1 MPEPEPPDRIGNL
14 LFDAFPPDVRK
25 ALLVGSHFQKI
36 NPAEEYVTL
45 GDDVLS
51 AFFATSG
58 ALSILAQPDD
68 ETIVEAS
75 TVGREGAAD
84 AFAAIGAL
92 KARHRLIGQ
101 IEGEMLVVDSKLLV
115 EQVSQSGRA
124 QTLIFSYIQALYGQA
139 AITAACNAR
148 HQVSQRTARSLL
160 QSHDCVDSDTFGL
173 KQELLAYMLGVT
185 RPSVS
190 LAAAT
195 LKSAGLIDYTR
206 GTITILDRLG
216 LEDVACACYEQIRLQ
231 YSELI
236 EL

>member
-1 MPEPEPPDRIGNL
+1 MAEPQAPDQIGNL
-14 LFDAFPPDVRK
+14 LFDALPPDVRK
-25 ALLVGSHFQKI
+25 ALLNGSHFRKI
-36 NPAEEYVTL
+36 IPSEEYVSL
-45 GDDVLS
+45 GDDVLW

-68 ETIVEAS
+68 ETTVEAS

-92 KARHRLIGQ
+92 RARHRLIGQ
-101 IEGEMLVVDSKLLV
+101 IEGEMLAVDSKVLV
-115 EQVSQSGRA
+115 EQVTQPGRA

-139 AITAACNAR
+139 AITAACNAK
-148 HQVSQRTARSLL
+148 HHVSQRTARSLL
-160 QSHDCVDSDTFGL
+160 QSHDCVDSNTFGL
-173 KQELLAYMLGVT
+173 KHELLAYMLGVT

-206 GTITILDRLG
+206 GNITIFDREG
-216 LEDVACACYEQIRLQ
+216 LEEVACACYEQTRLQ